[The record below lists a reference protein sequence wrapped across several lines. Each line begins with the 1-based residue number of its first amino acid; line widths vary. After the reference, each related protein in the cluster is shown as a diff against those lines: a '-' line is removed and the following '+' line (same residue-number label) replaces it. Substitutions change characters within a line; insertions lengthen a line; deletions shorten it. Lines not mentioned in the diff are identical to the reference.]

1 MEQLLLWD
9 SYEFIKHRLF
19 LQIQCKIQ
27 NKRSCGV
34 KKENREKFIDSPD
47 FLIFDREFVIIS
59 DLLPDSYWLLRVD
72 HDLVLPINLD
82 DFGVAVWLQ
91 NKVGK

>member
-1 MEQLLLWD
+1 M
-9 SYEFIKHRLF
+9 FI
-19 LQIQCKIQ
+19 
-27 NKRSCGV
+27 V
-34 KKENREKFIDSPD
+34 SPD
-47 FLIFDREFVIIS
+47 FLIFDRELVIIS

-82 DFGVAVWLQ
+82 HFGVAVWLQ